1 MVKAP
6 EKIKDP
12 KKFNYTKWAFL
23 VGTPLALLG
32 AVAALIVV
40 PEIRCGMGWKSE
52 ACPVHDKD
60 VSFVVQSEDGR
71 SLPDVKVLVFA
82 QGPPETHN
90 TDSNGYAIIRITNK
104 GTVRIS
110 LEKQNYPVQNFT
122 INLENDQN
130 TVRIIRL
137 NKETS
142 APNVQSVAK
151 ISDMLAVQ
159 ASLSTIASPSPTPS
173 VLAFTGDKGILFK
186 NQSGELTAQN
196 GKPRYS
202 FTLGNPGIVDLYLN
216 DVSNEVTLGLYADS
230 GNGTPQSY
238 SVADDAA
245 TRSKPG
251 LIRRRLET
259 GRYFVVP
266 IRKGGD
272 TKFTL
277 SGVNYT
283 DRTKDL
289 GAIGFNAPV
298 GEKASLN
305 SDNRHQYYRFTL
317 GSPSLVTLNLSDV
330 QNETAISLYVDDGS
344 GLPKSY
350 AEVTD
355 TSTTA
360 KVGKIER
367 KLETGKYVIGVARQG
382 GDTNYSLSV
391 SAASP

>member
-1 MVKAP
+1 MVKTPTKAE
-6 EKIKDP
+6 EK
-12 KKFNYTKWAFL
+12 KKFNYTKWGFL
-23 VGTPLALLG
+23 TALLATG
-32 AVAALIVV
+32 AALVVV
-40 PEIRCGMGWKSE
+40 PEIRCGIGWKSDV
-52 ACPVHDKD
+52 CPVHDKD
-60 VSFVVQSEDGR
+60 VAFVVQSEDGR

-82 QGPPETHN
+82 QGPPEIHN
-90 TDSNGYAIIRITNK
+90 TDSNGYATIKITNK

-110 LEKQNYPVQNFT
+110 LEKQQYPVQNFT

-137 NKETS
+137 NKETG

-151 ISDMLAVQ
+151 ISDVPTPQ
-159 ASLSTIASPSPTPS
+159 SSPSLAPSLTPS
-173 VLAFTGDKGILFK
+173 VLAFTGDKGTLFK
-186 NQSGELTAQN
+186 NQAGELTAQN
-196 GKPRYS
+196 GKPRYG

-216 DVSNEVTLGLYADS
+216 DVSNEVTLGLYVDS

-238 SVADDAA
+238 SVAEDAA

-259 GRYFVVP
+259 GKYFVVP

-289 GAIGFNAPV
+289 GAIGFNAPA

-305 SDNRHQYYRFTL
+305 LDNRHQYYRFTL
-317 GSPSLVTLNLSDV
+317 GSPSLISLNLSDV
-330 QNETAISLYVDDGS
+330 QNETSISLYADDGS
-344 GLPKSY
+344 GLPRSY
-350 AEVTD
+350 SEATD

-360 KVGKIER
+360 KVGKIEK
-367 KLETGKYVIGVARQG
+367 KLETGKYIIGVARQG
-382 GDTNYSLSV
+382 GDTNYSLSIG
-391 SAASP
+391 ATAP

>member
-1 MVKAP
+1 MVKTP
-6 EKIKDP
+6 TKVEEK
-12 KKFNYTKWAFL
+12 KKFNYTKWGFL
-23 VGTPLALLG
+23 IALLATG
-32 AVAALIVV
+32 AALVVV
-40 PEIRCGMGWKSE
+40 PEIRCGIGWKSDV
-52 ACPVHDKD
+52 CPVHDKD

-82 QGPPETHN
+82 QGPPEIHN

-110 LEKQNYPVQNFT
+110 LEKQQYPVQNFT

-137 NKETS
+137 NKETG

-151 ISDMLAVQ
+151 ISDMLAAQ
-159 ASLSTIASPSPTPS
+159 SSPTPASPSPTPS
-173 VLAFTGDKGILFK
+173 VLAFTGDKGTLFR
-186 NQSGELTAQN
+186 NQAGELTAQN
-196 GKPRYS
+196 GKPRFG

-238 SVADDAA
+238 SVAEDAA

-259 GRYFVVP
+259 GKYFVIP

-289 GAIGFNAPV
+289 GAIGFSAPM

-305 SDNRHQYYRFTL
+305 LDNRYQYYRFTL
-317 GSPSLVTLNLSDV
+317 GSPSLVSLNLSDV
-330 QNETAISLYVDDGS
+330 QNETSISLYADDGS
-344 GLPKSY
+344 GLPRSY
-350 AEVTD
+350 SEATD

-360 KVGKIER
+360 KVGKIEK
-367 KLETGKYVIGVARQG
+367 KLETGKYIIGVARQG
-382 GDTNYSLSV
+382 GDTNYSLSI